1 MLPNREQANCR
12 AGCFTLNA
20 PLHNSAKHLHHEI
33 VLDLQTPVARL
44 RSEQMAAIGQDFAD
58 DGRAAVLMETE
69 SANETY
75 IMFREWN
82 ENSRK
87 PQSSSQ

>member
-1 MLPNREQANCR
+1 
-12 AGCFTLNA
+12 
-20 PLHNSAKHLHHEI
+20 
-33 VLDLQTPVARL
+33 
-44 RSEQMAAIGQDFAD
+44 MAAIGQDFAD